1 MDFEYKFS
9 YNKKMK
15 RIFLKVLKNDIKKT
29 PITFKCKN
37 EVNEIKDN
45 FQIINVE
52 KCNGTFIIS
61 GNNSLIN
68 FYLPLTKNDS
78 YKVIENE
85 DNFELSNITLFFFIP
100 KKNEFNS
107 INIILIN
114 LVIILLI
121 LHIILN
127 MELFH
132 ILEIL
137 KKNIF

>member
-1 MDFEYKFS
+1 MDFEYNFS

-15 RIFLKVLKNDIKKT
+15 RILLKVLKNDIKKT

-61 GNNSLIN
+61 GNNSLIY

-85 DNFELSNITLFFFIP
+85 DNFELSNIAQFFFVP
-100 KKNEFNS
+100 KKMS
-107 INIILIN
+107 LIQ
-114 LVIILLI
+114 LI
-121 LHIILN
+121 
-127 MELFH
+127 
-132 ILEIL
+132 
-137 KKNIF
+137 